1 MNHDCIFCK
10 IVRKEIKT
18 DKIIYE
24 NEDFIAFLDINP
36 YAIGHTL
43 VMPKKHSKWV
53 WDMNESDY
61 EKLMKEVKKL
71 AEVLR
76 RVFDT
81 EWIEEIIAGI
91 GVQHT
96 HIHLLPRKRN
106 DGLGEIPVKPL
117 DPKPSEE
124 KMREIVEKIRQFF

>member
-10 IVRKEIKT
+10 IVRKEIKV

-36 YAIGHTL
+36 YVIGHTL

-61 EKLMKEVKKL
+61 GKLMNEVKKL